1 MTRTDAIASAAA
13 AVAQADRILYG
24 LDGHTVQQA
33 AEQAWTPTGPSL
45 DELIDR
51 IRQQREQALAA

>member
-1 MTRTDAIASAAA
+1 MTRAQAIAQAATSL
-13 AVAQADRILYG
+13 AQADRILYG

-33 AEQAWTPTGPSL
+33 AELAWTPTGPSL

>member
-1 MTRTDAIASAAA
+1 MTRALAVASAGECL
-13 AVAQADRILYG
+13 AQADRILYG